1 MATRKISDL
10 TLLTTVSPSD
20 TLLLLDNSDP
30 VDTNKKTEV
39 GSIFKAVPGGTQ
51 NQPGLAFDQKT
62 ATGLYST
69 TQGELG
75 ISLGDSKLLLEKQ
88 STSLVLSARDSA
100 DSNLDLTFQA
110 LGTGLIRFNSTI
122 AINDSVFTVPNSS
135 DNSKIIKFSATQLP
149 TGTTRTFVFP
159 DAGIDIDTV
168 VTTTSTQTL
177 ANKTLTA
184 PIFTG
189 ALQGVGLTLSGDL
202 QVDGNST
209 VGSESADTLTVAATS
224 TFNANI
230 TANNPVTINAAT
242 TTTADVTLNQTSG
255 TGSYRKLK
263 FFDTS
268 QDTNA
273 GRSVADLSVTTDSAA
288 RFLDLTYYDQDTD
301 YTSTNYSYGI
311 RAASIGY
318 TLPQVTVN
326 ISNGAVAS
334 FTITNAGA
342 NITAAMTATI
352 SGDGSDALVTPV
364 VVNGALESI
373 TIDAG
378 GQDYTSATITFVTTG
393 GALQYRT
400 YNYATATEDK
410 KEIIHTGNLNLISA
424 IGSVSNLVTT
434 GSVNFDDG
442 TFILD
447 NTNDR
452 IGIDRTPT
460 AYKLEV
466 GGDIYF
472 TGGLLIG
479 GDSSSFVVQKRLDAT
494 PLKFNKYD
502 GTNEMII
509 DAAGNVGIN
518 KSSPGKRLDVVGDS
532 NVDGDFYVTETDS
545 VNQIG
550 GALYAKRLKLT
561 DLNGAVQTITADSI
575 SATSRTKVIFH
586 AYS

>member
-1 MATRKISDL
+1 
-10 TLLTTVSPSD
+10 
-20 TLLLLDNSDP
+20 LLDNSDP
-30 VDTNKKTEV
+30 VDTNKKSEV
-39 GSIFKAVPGGTQ
+39 GSIFKAVPGGSQ

-135 DNSKIIKFSATQLP
+135 DNSKVIKFSATQLP

-159 DAGIDIDTV
+159 DAGVDIDTV
-168 VTTTSTQTL
+168 VTTSSTQTL
-177 ANKTLTA
+177 TSKTLVS
-184 PIFTG
+184 PIFSGDLTG
-189 ALQGVGLTLSGDL
+189 VNLTLSGNL

-209 VGSESADTLTVAATS
+209 IGSDNTDTLTVAAVT
-224 TFNANI
+224 TLNANL
-230 TANNPVTINAAT
+230 TANNPVTINA
-242 TTTADVTLNQTSG
+242 TTTATDDITLNQTSSTG
-255 TGSYRKLK
+255 TYKKLK

-273 GRSVADLSVTTDSAA
+273 GKLAGDLAVSTDSAS
-288 RFLDLTYYDQDTD
+288 RYLDLAYYDRDTD
-301 YTSTNYSYGI
+301 YSSTNYSYGMRI
-311 RAASIGY
+311 ASIGY
-318 TLPQVTVN
+318 TMPDVTVN
-326 ISNGAVAS
+326 IVNGAVDS
-334 FTITNAGA
+334 FTIVNPGA
-342 NITAAMTATI
+342 NITKAITATI
-352 SGDGSDALVTPV
+352 VGDGSDALVTPV
-364 VVNGALESI
+364 IVNGALASI

-378 GQDYTSATITFVTTG
+378 GQDYTAATITFVTSG
-393 GALQYRT
+393 GALQYRQ
-400 YNYATATEDK
+400 YDYATSTETK
-410 KEIIHTGNLNLISA
+410 NEIIHTGNLGLISA

-447 NTNDR
+447 DTNDR
-452 IGIDRTPT
+452 VGIDRTPT

-472 TGGLLIG
+472 TGGQLIG
-479 GDSSSFVVQKRLDAT
+479 GDSSAFVLQRRLDAT
-494 PLKFNKYD
+494 PIRFNKFD
-502 GTNEMII
+502 GTTEMMI
-509 DAAGNVGIN
+509 DSNGNVGIA
-518 KSSPGKRLDVVGDS
+518 KTPAKRLDVTGDS
-532 NVDGDFYVTETDS
+532 NVDGDFYVTETDP
-545 VNQIG
+545 VNKIG
-550 GALYAKRLKLT
+550 GAIYAKRLKLT
-561 DLNGAVQTITADSI
+561 DLNGAVQTITADTI

>member
-1 MATRKISDL
+1 VATRKISDL

-30 VDTNKKTEV
+30 VDTNKKSEV
-39 GSIFKAVPGGTQ
+39 GSIFKAVPGGSQ

-100 DSNLDLTFQA
+100 DSNLDLTLQA

-159 DAGIDIDTV
+159 DAGVDIDTI
-168 VTTTSTQTL
+168 VTTSSTQTL
-177 ANKTLTA
+177 TSKTLVS
-184 PIFTG
+184 PIFSGDLTG
-189 ALQGVGLTLSGDL
+189 VNLTLSGNL

-209 VGSESADTLTVAATS
+209 IGSDNTDTLTVAAVT
-224 TFNANI
+224 TLNANL
-230 TANNPVTINAAT
+230 TANNPVTINA
-242 TTTADVTLNQTSG
+242 TTTATDDITLNQISSTG
-255 TGSYRKLK
+255 TYKKLK

-273 GRSVADLSVTTDSAA
+273 GKLAGDLAVSTDSAS
-288 RFLDLTYYDQDTD
+288 RYLDLAYYDRDTD
-301 YTSTNYSYGI
+301 YSSTNYSYGMRI
-311 RAASIGY
+311 ASIGY
-318 TLPQVTVN
+318 TMPDVTVN
-326 ISNGAVAS
+326 IVNGAVDS
-334 FTITNAGA
+334 FTIVNPGA
-342 NITAAMTATI
+342 NITKAITATI
-352 SGDGSDALVTPV
+352 VGDGSDALVTPV
-364 VVNGALESI
+364 IVNGALASI

-378 GQDYTSATITFVTTG
+378 GQDYTAATITFVTSG
-393 GALQYRT
+393 GALQYRQ
-400 YNYATATEDK
+400 YDYATSTETK
-410 KEIIHTGNLNLISA
+410 NEIIHTGNLGLISA

-447 NTNDR
+447 DTNDR
-452 IGIDRTPT
+452 VGIDITPT

-472 TGGLLIG
+472 TGGQLIG
-479 GDSSSFVVQKRLDAT
+479 GDSSAFVLQRRLDAT
-494 PLKFNKYD
+494 PIRFNKFD
-502 GTNEMII
+502 GTTEMMI
-509 DAAGNVGIN
+509 DSNGNVGIA
-518 KSSPGKRLDVVGDS
+518 KTPAKRLDVTGDS
-532 NVDGDFYVTETDS
+532 NVDGDFYVTETDP
-545 VNQIG
+545 VNKIG
-550 GALYAKRLKLT
+550 GAIYAKRLKLT
-561 DLNGAVQTITADSI
+561 DLNGAVQTITADTI

>member
-30 VDTNKKTEV
+30 VDTNKKSEV
-39 GSIFKAVPGGTQ
+39 GSIFKAVPGGSQ

-100 DSNLDLTFQA
+100 DSNLDLTLQA

-159 DAGIDIDTV
+159 DAGVDIDTI
-168 VTTTSTQTL
+168 VTTSSTQTL
-177 ANKTLTA
+177 TSKTLVS
-184 PIFTG
+184 PIFSGDLTG
-189 ALQGVGLTLSGDL
+189 VNLTLSGDL

-209 VGSESADTLTVAATS
+209 IGSDNTDTLTVAAVT
-224 TFNANI
+224 TLNANL
-230 TANNPVTINAAT
+230 TANNPVTINA
-242 TTTADVTLNQTSG
+242 TTTATDDITLNQISSTG
-255 TGSYRKLK
+255 TYKKLK

-273 GRSVADLSVTTDSAA
+273 GKLAGDLAVSTDSAS
-288 RFLDLTYYDQDTD
+288 RYLDLAYYDRDTD
-301 YTSTNYSYGI
+301 YSSTNYSYGMRI
-311 RAASIGY
+311 ASIGY
-318 TLPQVTVN
+318 TMPSVVVN
-326 ISNGAVAS
+326 LTNGAVS
-334 FTITNAGA
+334 GFTIVNPGA
-342 NITAAMTATI
+342 NISKAMTAVIT
-352 SGDGSDALVTPV
+352 GDGSDALVTPV
-364 VVNGALESI
+364 VVNGALSSV

-378 GQDYTSATITFVTTG
+378 GQDYTTAAIEFTTSG
-393 GALQYRT
+393 GALQYRQ
-400 YNYATATEDK
+400 YDYGSSTETK
-410 KEIIHTGNLNLISA
+410 NEIIHTGNLSLISQ
-424 IGSVSNLVTT
+424 IGAVSNLVTT

-447 NTNDR
+447 DTNDR
-452 IGIDRTPT
+452 VGIDITPT

-472 TGGLLIG
+472 TGGQLIG
-479 GDSSSFVVQKRLDAT
+479 GDSSAFVLQRRLDAT
-494 PLKFNKYD
+494 PIRFNKFD
-502 GTNEMII
+502 GTTEMMI
-509 DAAGNVGIN
+509 DSNGNVGIA
-518 KSSPGKRLDVVGDS
+518 KTPAKRLDVTGDS
-532 NVDGDFYVTETDS
+532 NVDGDFYVTETDP
-545 VNQIG
+545 VNKTG
-550 GALYAKRLKLT
+550 GAIYAKRLKLT
-561 DLNGAVQTITADSI
+561 DLNGAVQTITADTI

>member
-30 VDTNKKTEV
+30 VDTNKKSEV
-39 GSIFKAVPGGTQ
+39 GSIFKAVPGGSQ

-159 DAGIDIDTV
+159 DPGVDIDTI
-168 VTTTSTQTL
+168 VTTSSVQTL
-177 ANKTLTA
+177 SSKTLVS
-184 PIFTG
+184 PVFTG
-189 ALQGVGLTLSGDL
+189 DLQGVNLTLSGNL
-202 QVDGNST
+202 QVDGNTT
-209 VGSESADTLTVAATS
+209 VGSDNNDTLTVAAVS
-224 TFNANI
+224 TFNAN
-230 TANNPVTINAAT
+230 TTLNNPVTVNAAT
-242 TTTADVTLNQTSG
+242 TTTADVQINQTSG

-263 FFDTS
+263 FYDTS
-268 QDTNA
+268 QNTNA
-273 GRSVADLSVTTDSAA
+273 GSQVGDLGVTTDSAS
-288 RFLDLTYYDQDTD
+288 RFLDLTYYDMDTD
-301 YTSTNYSYGI
+301 YSSTLSSYGMRI
-311 RAASIGY
+311 ASIAY
-318 TLPQVTVN
+318 TLPDVTVN
-326 ISNGAVAS
+326 IVNGAVDS
-334 FTITNAGA
+334 FTITSGGS
-342 NITAAMTATI
+342 NISQAMTAVIT
-352 SGDGSDALVTPV
+352 GDGSDALVTPV
-364 VVNGALESI
+364 VVNGVLTSI

-378 GQDYTSATITFVTTG
+378 GQDYTAATIQFTTTG
-393 GALQYRT
+393 GGLQYRT
-400 YNYATATEDK
+400 YNQALEQETK
-410 KEIIHTGNLNLISA
+410 NEIIHTGNLSLISS
-424 IGSVSNLVTT
+424 IGAVSNLVTT

-442 TFILD
+442 TFVLD
-447 NTNDR
+447 STNDR
-452 IGIDRTPT
+452 VGIDIVPS

-472 TGGLLIG
+472 TGSQFIG
-479 GDSSSFVVQKRLDAT
+479 GDASQFVLQRRLAAT
-494 PLKFNKYD
+494 SMKFNKHD
-502 GTNEMII
+502 GTTQMLI
-509 DAAGNVGIN
+509 DSDGNVGIN
-518 KSSPGKRLDVVGDS
+518 KSPAKRFDVTGDS

-545 VNQIG
+545 VNNVG
-550 GALYAKRLKLT
+550 GSIYAKRLKLT

>member
-311 RAASIGY
+311 RAASVGY
-318 TLPQVTVN
+318 TLPQVVVN
-326 ISNGAVAS
+326 ITNGAVAS

-434 GSVNFDDG
+434 GSVNFDNG

-452 IGIDRTPT
+452 IGISRTPT

-502 GTNEMII
+502 GSNEMII

>member
-273 GRSVADLSVTTDSAA
+273 GRAVADLAVTTDSAA

-364 VVNGALESI
+364 VVNGALQSI

-447 NTNDR
+447 NANDR
-452 IGIDRTPT
+452 IGISRTPT

-502 GTNEMII
+502 GSNEMII

>member
-177 ANKTLTA
+177 ANKTLTS

-189 ALQGVGLTLSGDL
+189 DLVGTNLTLGGNF

-209 VGSESADTLTVAATS
+209 LGSDNNDTVTVAAVS
-224 TFNANI
+224 TFNANA
-230 TANNPVTINAAT
+230 TLNNPVTINAAT

-273 GRSVADLSVTTDSAA
+273 GRAVADLSVTTDSAA

-311 RAASIGY
+311 RAASVGY
-318 TLPQVTVN
+318 TLPQVVVN

-352 SGDGSDALVTPV
+352 TGDGSDALVTPV
-364 VVNGALESI
+364 VVNGALQSI

-378 GQDYTSATITFVTTG
+378 GQDYTSATISFVTTG

-447 NTNDR
+447 NANDR
-452 IGIDRTPT
+452 IGISRTPT

-479 GDSSSFVVQKRLDAT
+479 GDSSNFVVQKRLDAT

>member
-39 GSIFKAVPGGTQ
+39 GSIFKAVPGGSQ
-51 NQPGLAFDQKT
+51 NQPGLSFDQKT

-100 DSNLDLTFQA
+100 DSNLDLTLQA

-135 DNSKIIKFSATQLP
+135 DNSKIIKFSATQIP
-149 TGTTRTFVFP
+149 TSTTRTFVFP
-159 DAGIDIDTV
+159 DAGVETDTL
-168 VTTTSTQTL
+168 VTTSSEQTL
-177 ANKTLTA
+177 TSKTLVS

-189 ALQGVGLTLSGDL
+189 DLSGVNLTLSGNL
-202 QVDGNST
+202 QVDGNT
-209 VGSESADTLTVAATS
+209 TLGSDNSDTLTVAAVS
-224 TFNANI
+224 TFNAN
-230 TANNPVTINAAT
+230 TTLNNPVTVNAAT
-242 TTTADVTLNQTSG
+242 TTTADVQINQTSG

-268 QDTNA
+268 QNTNA
-273 GRSVADLSVTTDSAA
+273 GSQVGDLGVTTDSAS
-288 RFLDLTYYDQDTD
+288 RFLDLTYHDMDTD
-301 YTSTNYSYGI
+301 YDSTLSSYGMRI
-311 RAASIGY
+311 ASIAY
-318 TLPQVTVN
+318 TLPDVTVN
-326 ISNGAVAS
+326 IVNGAVDS
-334 FTITNAGA
+334 FTIANAGA
-342 NITAAMTATI
+342 NISQGLTAVIT
-352 SGDGSDALVTPV
+352 GDGSDALVTPV
-364 VVNGALESI
+364 VVNGALASI

-378 GQDYTSATITFVTTG
+378 GQDYTAATITFTTTG
-393 GALQYRT
+393 GGLQYRT
-400 YNYATATEDK
+400 YNQALEQETK
-410 KEIIHTGNLNLISA
+410 NEIIHTGNLSLIRQ

-447 NTNDR
+447 DTNDR
-452 IGIDRTPT
+452 VGIDITPT

-472 TGGLLIG
+472 TGSQLIG
-479 GDSSSFVVQKRLDAT
+479 GDSSAFVLQRRLDAT
-494 PLKFNKYD
+494 PIKFNKFD
-502 GTNEMII
+502 GTTDMMI
-509 DAAGNVGIN
+509 DSNGRVGIS
-518 KSSPGKRLDVVGDS
+518 KTPAKIFDVSGDS

-545 VNQIG
+545 VNQVG
-550 GALYAKRLKLT
+550 GAIHAKRLKLT
-561 DLNGAVQTITADSI
+561 DINGAVQTITADSI

>member
-30 VDTNKKTEV
+30 VDTNKKSEV
-39 GSIFKAVPGGTQ
+39 GSIFKAVPGGSQ
-51 NQPGLAFDQKT
+51 NQPGLSFDQKT

-159 DAGIDIDTV
+159 DAGVDIDTI
-168 VTTTSTQTL
+168 VTTSSTQTL
-177 ANKTLTA
+177 TSKTLVS

-189 ALQGVGLTLSGDL
+189 DLTGVNLTLSGDL

-209 VGSESADTLTVAATS
+209 IGSDNNDTLTVAAVS
-224 TFNANI
+224 TFNAN
-230 TANNPVTINAAT
+230 TTLNNPVTITAAT
-242 TTTADVTLNQTSG
+242 TTTADVQINQTSA
-255 TGSYRKLK
+255 TGSYRNLK

-268 QDTNA
+268 QNTNA
-273 GRSVADLSVTTDSAA
+273 GGAVGDLGVTTDQAS
-288 RFLDLTYYDQDTD
+288 RYLDLAYYDMDTD
-301 YTSTNYSYGI
+301 YSSTMKSYGMRI
-311 RAASIGY
+311 ASVAY
-318 TLPQVTVN
+318 TLPDVVVN
-326 ISNGAVAS
+326 IVNGAVDS
-334 FTITNAGA
+334 FTITDPGA
-342 NITAAMTATI
+342 NISQAMTAVI
-352 SGDGSDALVTPV
+352 VGDGSDAIVTPV
-364 VVNGALESI
+364 VVNGALQSV
-373 TIDAG
+373 TINAG
-378 GQDYTSATITFVTTG
+378 GQDYTSATIQFTTQG
-393 GALQYRT
+393 GGLQFRQYSV
-400 YNYATATEDK
+400 ATEQETK
-410 KEIIHTGNLNLISA
+410 NEIIHTGNLSLISQ
-424 IGSVSNLVTT
+424 IGAVNNLVTT

-447 NTNDR
+447 DTNDR
-452 IGIDRTPT
+452 VGIDITPSQ
-460 AYKLEV
+460 YKLEV

-472 TGGLLIG
+472 TGSQLIG
-479 GDSSSFVVQKRLDAT
+479 GDSSAFVLQRRLDAT
-494 PLKFNKYD
+494 PIKFNKFD
-502 GTNEMII
+502 GTTDMMI
-509 DAAGNVGIN
+509 DSNGRVGIS
-518 KSSPGKRLDVVGDS
+518 KTPAKIFDVSGDS

-545 VNQIG
+545 VNQVG
-550 GALYAKRLKLT
+550 GAIHAKRLKLT
-561 DLNGAVQTITADSI
+561 DINGAVQTITADTI

>member
-30 VDTNKKTEV
+30 VDTNKKSEV
-39 GSIFKAVPGGTQ
+39 GSIFKAVPGGSQ

-159 DAGIDIDTV
+159 DPGVELDTI
-168 VTTTSTQTL
+168 VTTSSVQTL
-177 ANKTLTA
+177 SSKTLVS
-184 PIFTG
+184 PVFTG
-189 ALQGVGLTLSGDL
+189 DLQGVNLTLSGNL
-202 QVDGNST
+202 QVDGNTT
-209 VGSESADTLTVAATS
+209 VGSDNNDTLTVAAVS
-224 TFNANI
+224 TFNAN
-230 TANNPVTINAAT
+230 TTLNNPVTVNAAT
-242 TTTADVTLNQTSG
+242 TTTADVQINQTSG

-263 FFDTS
+263 FYDTS
-268 QDTNA
+268 QNTNA
-273 GRSVADLSVTTDSAA
+273 GSQVGDLGVTTDSAS
-288 RFLDLTYYDQDTD
+288 RFLDLTYYDMDTD
-301 YTSTNYSYGI
+301 YSSTLSSYGMRI
-311 RAASIGY
+311 ASIAY
-318 TLPQVTVN
+318 TLPDVTVN
-326 ISNGAVAS
+326 IVNGAVDS
-334 FTITNAGA
+334 FTITSGGS
-342 NITAAMTATI
+342 NISQAMTAVIT
-352 SGDGSDALVTPV
+352 GDGSDALVTPV
-364 VVNGALESI
+364 VVNGVLTSI

-378 GQDYTSATITFVTTG
+378 GQDYTAATIQFTTTG
-393 GALQYRT
+393 GGLQYRT
-400 YNYATATEDK
+400 YNQALEQETK
-410 KEIIHTGNLNLISA
+410 NEIIHTGNLSLISS
-424 IGSVSNLVTT
+424 IGAVSNLVTT

-442 TFILD
+442 TFVLD
-447 NTNDR
+447 STNDR
-452 IGIDRTPT
+452 VGIDIVPS

-472 TGGLLIG
+472 TGSQFIG
-479 GDSSSFVVQKRLDAT
+479 GDASQFVLQRRLAAT
-494 PLKFNKYD
+494 SMKFNKHD
-502 GTNEMII
+502 GTTQMLI
-509 DAAGNVGIN
+509 DSDGNVGIN
-518 KSSPGKRLDVVGDS
+518 KSPAKRFDVSGDS

-545 VNQIG
+545 VNNVG
-550 GALYAKRLKLT
+550 GSIYAKRLKLT

>member
-273 GRSVADLSVTTDSAA
+273 GRAVADLAVTTDSAA

-434 GSVNFDDG
+434 GSVNFDNG

-452 IGIDRTPT
+452 IGISRTPT

-502 GTNEMII
+502 GSNEMII

>member
-30 VDTNKKTEV
+30 VDTNKKSEV
-39 GSIFKAVPGGTQ
+39 GSIFKAVPGGSQ

-100 DSNLDLTFQA
+100 DSNLDLTLQA

-159 DAGIDIDTV
+159 DAGVDIDTV
-168 VTTTSTQTL
+168 VTTSSTQTL
-177 ANKTLTA
+177 TSKTLVS
-184 PIFTG
+184 PIFSGDLTG
-189 ALQGVGLTLSGDL
+189 VNLTLSGNL

-209 VGSESADTLTVAATS
+209 IGSDNTDTLTVAAVT
-224 TFNANI
+224 TLNANL
-230 TANNPVTINAAT
+230 TANNPVTINA
-242 TTTADVTLNQTSG
+242 TTTATDDITLNQTSSTG
-255 TGSYRKLK
+255 TYKKLK

-273 GRSVADLSVTTDSAA
+273 GKLAGDLAVSTDSAS
-288 RFLDLTYYDQDTD
+288 RYLDLAYYDRDTD
-301 YTSTNYSYGI
+301 YSSTNYSYGMRI
-311 RAASIGY
+311 ASIGY
-318 TLPQVTVN
+318 TMPDVTVN
-326 ISNGAVAS
+326 IVNGAVDS
-334 FTITNAGA
+334 FTIVNPGA
-342 NITAAMTATI
+342 NITKAITATI
-352 SGDGSDALVTPV
+352 VGDGSDALVTPV
-364 VVNGALESI
+364 IVNGALASI

-378 GQDYTSATITFVTTG
+378 GQDYTAATITFVTSG
-393 GALQYRT
+393 GALQYRQ
-400 YNYATATEDK
+400 YDYATSTETK
-410 KEIIHTGNLNLISA
+410 NEIIHTGNLALISQ
-424 IGSVSNLVTT
+424 IGAVSNLVTT

-447 NTNDR
+447 DTNDR
-452 IGIDRTPT
+452 VGIDMTPT

-472 TGGLLIG
+472 TGGQLIG
-479 GDSSSFVVQKRLDAT
+479 GDSSAFVLQRRLDAT
-494 PLKFNKYD
+494 PIRFNKFD
-502 GTNEMII
+502 GTTEMMI
-509 DAAGNVGIN
+509 DSNGNVGIA
-518 KSSPGKRLDVVGDS
+518 KTPAKRLDVTGDS
-532 NVDGDFYVTETDS
+532 NVDGDFYVTETDP
-545 VNQIG
+545 VNKIG
-550 GALYAKRLKLT
+550 GAIYAKRLKLT
-561 DLNGAVQTITADSI
+561 DLNGAVQTITADTI

>member
-30 VDTNKKTEV
+30 VDTNKKSEV
-39 GSIFKAVPGGTQ
+39 GSIFKAVPGGSQ

-88 STSLVLSARDSA
+88 STSLVLSCRDSA
-100 DSNLDLTFQA
+100 DSNLDLTLQA

-159 DAGIDIDTV
+159 DPGVEIDTI
-168 VTTTSTQTL
+168 VTTSSVQTL
-177 ANKTLTA
+177 TSKTLVS
-184 PIFTG
+184 PVFTG
-189 ALQGVGLTLSGDL
+189 DLQGVNLTLSGNL
-202 QVDGNST
+202 QVDGNT
-209 VGSESADTLTVAATS
+209 TLGSDNSDTLTVAAVS
-224 TFNANI
+224 TFNAD
-230 TANNPVTINAAT
+230 TTLNNPVTVNAAT
-242 TTTADVTLNQTSG
+242 TTTADVQINQTSG

-268 QDTNA
+268 QNTNA
-273 GRSVADLSVTTDSAA
+273 GSQVGDLGVTTDSAS
-288 RFLDLTYYDQDTD
+288 RFLDLTYHDMDTD
-301 YTSTNYSYGI
+301 YSSTLSSYGMRI
-311 RAASIGY
+311 ASIAY
-318 TLPQVTVN
+318 TLPDVTVN
-326 ISNGAVAS
+326 IVNGAVDS
-334 FTITNAGA
+334 FTIANAGA
-342 NITAAMTATI
+342 NISQGLTAVIT
-352 SGDGSDALVTPV
+352 GDGSDALVTPV
-364 VVNGALESI
+364 VVNGALASI

-378 GQDYTSATITFVTTG
+378 GQDYTAATITFTTTG
-393 GALQYRT
+393 GGLQYRT
-400 YNYATATEDK
+400 YNQALEQETK
-410 KEIIHTGNLNLISA
+410 NEIIHTGNLNLISE
-424 IGSVSNLVTT
+424 IGAVNNLVTT

-442 TFILD
+442 TFVLD

-452 IGIDRTPT
+452 VGIDIVPS

-472 TGGLLIG
+472 TGSQLIG
-479 GDSSSFVVQKRLDAT
+479 GDSSQFVLQRRLAAT
-494 PLKFNKYD
+494 TMKFNKHD
-502 GTNEMII
+502 GTTQMLI
-509 DAAGNVGIN
+509 DSDGNVGIN
-518 KSSPGKRLDVVGDS
+518 KSPTKRFDVDGDS

-545 VNQIG
+545 VNQVG
-550 GALYAKRLKLT
+550 GAIHAKRLKLT
-561 DLNGAVQTITADSI
+561 DINGAVQTITADSI

>member
-1 MATRKISDL
+1 VATRKISDL

-30 VDTNKKTEV
+30 VDTNKKSEV
-39 GSIFKAVPGGTQ
+39 GSIFKAVPGGSQ

-88 STSLVLSARDSA
+88 STSLVLSCRDSA
-100 DSNLDLTFQA
+100 DSNLDLTLQA

-159 DAGIDIDTV
+159 DPGVEIDTI
-168 VTTTSTQTL
+168 VTTSSVQTL
-177 ANKTLTA
+177 TSKTLVS

-189 ALQGVGLTLSGDL
+189 DLSGVNLTLSGNL
-202 QVDGNST
+202 QVDGNT
-209 VGSESADTLTVAATS
+209 TLGSDNSDTLTVAAVS
-224 TFNANI
+224 TFNAN
-230 TANNPVTINAAT
+230 TTLNNPVTVNAAT
-242 TTTADVTLNQTSG
+242 TTTADVQINQTSG

-268 QDTNA
+268 QNTNA
-273 GRSVADLSVTTDSAA
+273 GSQVGDLGVTTDSAS
-288 RFLDLTYYDQDTD
+288 RFLDLTYYDMDTD
-301 YTSTNYSYGI
+301 YSSTNSTYGM
-311 RAASIGY
+311 RVASIAY
-318 TLPQVTVN
+318 TLPDVTVN
-326 ISNGAVAS
+326 IVNGAVDS
-334 FTITNAGA
+334 FTIANAGA
-342 NITAAMTATI
+342 NISQGLTAVIT
-352 SGDGSDALVTPV
+352 GDGSDALVTPV
-364 VVNGALESI
+364 VVNGALASI

-378 GQDYTSATITFVTTG
+378 GQDYTAATITFTTTG
-393 GALQYRT
+393 GGLQYRT
-400 YNYATATEDK
+400 YDQALEQETKN
-410 KEIIHTGNLNLISA
+410 EIIHTGNLNLISQ
-424 IGSVSNLVTT
+424 IGAVNNLVTT

-442 TFILD
+442 TFVLD

-452 IGIDRTPT
+452 VGIDIVPS

-472 TGGLLIG
+472 TGSQLIG
-479 GDSSSFVVQKRLDAT
+479 GDSSQFVLQRRLAAT
-494 PLKFNKYD
+494 TMKFNKHD
-502 GTNEMII
+502 GTTQMLI
-509 DAAGNVGIN
+509 DSDGNVGIN
-518 KSSPGKRLDVVGDS
+518 KSPTKRFDVDGDS

-545 VNQIG
+545 VNAVG
-550 GALYAKRLKLT
+550 GAIYAKRLKLT
-561 DLNGAVQTITADSI
+561 DINGAVQTITADTI

>member
-30 VDTNKKTEV
+30 VDTNKKSEV
-39 GSIFKAVPGGTQ
+39 GSIFKAVPGGSQ

-135 DNSKIIKFSATQLP
+135 DNSKVIKFSATQLP

-159 DAGIDIDTV
+159 DAGVDIDTI
-168 VTTTSTQTL
+168 VTTSSTQTL
-177 ANKTLTA
+177 TSKTLVS

-189 ALQGVGLTLSGDL
+189 DLTGVNLTLSGNL

-209 VGSESADTLTVAATS
+209 LGSDNNDTLTVAAVS
-224 TFNANI
+224 TFNANL

-242 TTTADVTLNQTSG
+242 TTTDDVTINQTSG
-255 TGSYRKLK
+255 TGTYKKLK

-273 GRSVADLSVTTDSAA
+273 GREVADLAVTTDSAA
-288 RFLDLTYYDQDTD
+288 RFLDLSYYDRDTD
-301 YTSTNYSYGI
+301 YSSTNYTYGMRI
-311 RAASIGY
+311 ASIGY
-318 TLPQVTVN
+318 TLPEVVVT
-326 ISNGAVAS
+326 ITNGAVAG
-334 FTITNAGA
+334 FTITNPGA
-342 NITAAMTATI
+342 NISNTMTATI
-352 SGDGSDALVTPV
+352 VGDGSDAIITPV
-364 VVNGALESI
+364 VVNGALDSI
-373 TIDAG
+373 TINAG
-378 GQDYTSATITFVTTG
+378 GQDYTSATVTFVTSG

-400 YNYATATEDK
+400 YDHTGSSEAKN
-410 KEIIHTGNLNLISA
+410 EIIHTGNLNLISA

-442 TFILD
+442 TFVLD
-447 NTNDR
+447 DTNNR
-452 IGIDRTPT
+452 IGIGLTPS

-472 TGGLLIG
+472 TGSQFIG
-479 GDSSSFVVQKRLDAT
+479 GDSSSFVLQRRLDAT
-494 PLKFNKYD
+494 PIKFNKYD
-502 GTNEMII
+502 GTTEMII
-509 DAAGNVGIN
+509 DSAGNVGIN
-518 KSSPGKRLDVVGDS
+518 KTTPSKRLDVSGDS
-532 NVDGDFYVTETDS
+532 NVDGDFYVTETDP
-545 VNQIG
+545 VNKVG
-550 GALYAKRLKLT
+550 GAIVAKRLKLT

>member
-39 GSIFKAVPGGTQ
+39 GSIFKAVPGGTL
-51 NQPGLAFDQKT
+51 NQPGLAFEQKT

-273 GRSVADLSVTTDSAA
+273 GRAVADLAVTTDSAA

-378 GQDYTSATITFVTTG
+378 GQAYTSATITFVTTG

-434 GSVNFDDG
+434 GSVNFDNG

-447 NTNDR
+447 NANDR
-452 IGIDRTPT
+452 IGISRTPT

-502 GTNEMII
+502 GSNEMII

-518 KSSPGKRLDVVGDS
+518 KSSPSKRLDVVGDS
-532 NVDGDFYVTETDS
+532 NIDGDFYVTETDS
-545 VNQIG
+545 VNKIG

>member
-30 VDTNKKTEV
+30 VDTNKKSEV
-39 GSIFKAVPGGTQ
+39 GSIFKAVPGGSQ

-88 STSLVLSARDSA
+88 STSLVLSCRDSA
-100 DSNLDLTFQA
+100 DSNLDLTLQA

-159 DAGIDIDTV
+159 DAGVDIDTI
-168 VTTTSTQTL
+168 VTTSSTQTL
-177 ANKTLTA
+177 TSKTLVS

-189 ALQGVGLTLSGDL
+189 DLTGVNLTLSGNL

-209 VGSESADTLTVAATS
+209 LGSDNNDTLTVAAVS
-224 TFNANI
+224 TFNANL

-242 TTTADVTLNQTSG
+242 TTTDDVTINQTSG
-255 TGSYRKLK
+255 TGTYKKLK

-273 GRSVADLSVTTDSAA
+273 GRDVADLAVTTDSAA
-288 RFLDLTYYDQDTD
+288 RFLDLSYYDRDTD
-301 YTSTNYSYGI
+301 YSSTNYTYGVRI
-311 RAASIGY
+311 ASIGY
-318 TLPQVTVN
+318 TLPEVVVT
-326 ISNGAVAS
+326 ITNGAVAG
-334 FTITNAGA
+334 FTITNPGA
-342 NITAAMTATI
+342 NISNTMTATI
-352 SGDGSDALVTPV
+352 VGDGSDAIITPV
-364 VVNGALESI
+364 VINGALDSI
-373 TIDAG
+373 TINAG
-378 GQDYTSATITFVTTG
+378 GQDYTSATVTFVTTG

-400 YNYATATEDK
+400 YDHTGASEAKN
-410 KEIIHTGNLNLISA
+410 EIIHTGNLNLISA

-442 TFILD
+442 TFVLD
-447 NTNDR
+447 DTNNR
-452 IGIDRTPT
+452 IGIGLTPS

-472 TGGLLIG
+472 TGSQFIG
-479 GDSSSFVVQKRLDAT
+479 GDSSSFVLQRRLDAT
-494 PLKFNKYD
+494 PIKFNKYD
-502 GTNEMII
+502 GTTEMII
-509 DAAGNVGIN
+509 DSAGNVGIN
-518 KSSPGKRLDVVGDS
+518 KTTPSKRLDVSGDS
-532 NVDGDFYVTETDS
+532 NVDGFLCY
-545 VNQIG
+545 
-550 GALYAKRLKLT
+550 
-561 DLNGAVQTITADSI
+561 
-575 SATSRTKVIFH
+575 
-586 AYS
+586 

>member
-30 VDTNKKTEV
+30 VDTNKKSEV
-39 GSIFKAVPGGTQ
+39 GSIFKAVPGGSQ
-51 NQPGLAFDQKT
+51 NQPGLSFDQKT

-159 DAGIDIDTV
+159 DAGVDIDTI
-168 VTTTSTQTL
+168 VTTSSTQTL
-177 ANKTLTA
+177 TSKTLVS

-189 ALQGVGLTLSGDL
+189 DLTAVNLTLSGNI
-202 QVDGNST
+202 QVDGNT
-209 VGSESADTLTVAATS
+209 TLGSDNNDTLTVAAVS
-224 TFNANI
+224 TFNAN
-230 TANNPVTINAAT
+230 TTLNNPVTITAAT
-242 TTTADVTLNQTSG
+242 TTTADVQINQTSA
-255 TGSYRKLK
+255 TGSYRNLK

-268 QDTNA
+268 QNTNA
-273 GRSVADLSVTTDSAA
+273 GGSVGDLGVTTDQAS
-288 RFLDLTYYDQDTD
+288 RYLDLAYYDMDTD
-301 YTSTNYSYGI
+301 YSSTMKSYGMRI
-311 RAASIGY
+311 ASVAY
-318 TLPQVTVN
+318 TLPDVVVN
-326 ISNGAVAS
+326 IVNGAVDS
-334 FTITNAGA
+334 FTITDPGA
-342 NITAAMTATI
+342 NISQAMTAVI
-352 SGDGSDALVTPV
+352 VGDGSDAIVTPV
-364 VVNGALESI
+364 VVNGALQSV
-373 TIDAG
+373 TINAG
-378 GQDYTSATITFVTTG
+378 GQDYTSATIQFTTQG
-393 GALQYRT
+393 GGLQFRQYSL
-400 YNYATATEDK
+400 ATEQETK
-410 KEIIHTGNLNLISA
+410 NEIIHTGNLSLISQ
-424 IGSVSNLVTT
+424 IGAVNNLVTT

-447 NTNDR
+447 NVNDR
-452 IGIDRTPT
+452 VGIDITPSQ
-460 AYKLEV
+460 YKLEV

-472 TGGLLIG
+472 TGSQLIG
-479 GDSSSFVVQKRLDAT
+479 GDSSAFVLQRRLDAT
-494 PLKFNKYD
+494 PIKFNKFD
-502 GTNEMII
+502 GTTDMMI
-509 DAAGNVGIN
+509 DSNGRVGIS
-518 KSSPGKRLDVVGDS
+518 KTPAKIFDVSGDS

-545 VNQIG
+545 INQVG
-550 GALYAKRLKLT
+550 GAIHAKRLKLT
-561 DLNGAVQTITADSI
+561 DINGAVQTITADTI

>member
-30 VDTNKKTEV
+30 VDTNKKSEV
-39 GSIFKAVPGGTQ
+39 GSIFKAVPGGSQ

-88 STSLVLSARDSA
+88 STSLVLSCRDSA
-100 DSNLDLTFQA
+100 DSNLDLTLQA

-159 DAGIDIDTV
+159 DPGVDIDTI
-168 VTTTSTQTL
+168 VTTSSVQTL
-177 ANKTLTA
+177 SSKTLVS
-184 PIFTG
+184 PVFTG
-189 ALQGVGLTLSGDL
+189 DLQGVNLTLSGNL
-202 QVDGNST
+202 QVDGNT
-209 VGSESADTLTVAATS
+209 TLGSDNNDTLTVAAVS
-224 TFNANI
+224 TFNAN
-230 TANNPVTINAAT
+230 TTLNNPVTVNAAT
-242 TTTADVTLNQTSG
+242 TTTADVQINQTSG

-268 QDTNA
+268 QNTNA
-273 GRSVADLSVTTDSAA
+273 GSQVGDLGVTTDSAS
-288 RFLDLTYYDQDTD
+288 RFLDLTYHDMDTD
-301 YTSTNYSYGI
+301 YSSTLSSYGMRI
-311 RAASIGY
+311 ASIAY
-318 TLPQVTVN
+318 TLPDVTVN
-326 ISNGAVAS
+326 IVNGAVDS
-334 FTITNAGA
+334 FTIANAGA
-342 NITAAMTATI
+342 NISQGLTAVIT
-352 SGDGSDALVTPV
+352 GDGSDALVTPV
-364 VVNGALESI
+364 VVNGALASI

-378 GQDYTSATITFVTTG
+378 GQDYTAATITFTTTG
-393 GALQYRT
+393 GGLQYRT
-400 YNYATATEDK
+400 YNQALEQETK
-410 KEIIHTGNLNLISA
+410 NEIIHTGNLNLISQ
-424 IGSVSNLVTT
+424 IGAVSNLVTT

-442 TFILD
+442 TFVLD

-452 IGIDRTPT
+452 VGIDIVPS

-472 TGGLLIG
+472 TGSQLIG
-479 GDSSSFVVQKRLDAT
+479 GDSSQFVLQRRLAAT
-494 PLKFNKYD
+494 TMKFNKHD
-502 GTNEMII
+502 GTTQMLI
-509 DAAGNVGIN
+509 DSDGNVGIN
-518 KSSPGKRLDVVGDS
+518 KSPAKRFDVDGDS

-545 VNQIG
+545 VNDVG
-550 GALYAKRLKLT
+550 GSIYAKRLKLT

>member
-30 VDTNKKTEV
+30 VDTNKKSEV
-39 GSIFKAVPGGTQ
+39 GSIFKAVPGGSQ

-159 DAGIDIDTV
+159 DAGVDIDTI
-168 VTTTSTQTL
+168 VTTSSTQTL
-177 ANKTLTA
+177 TSKTLVS

-189 ALQGVGLTLSGDL
+189 DLQGANLTLSGDL
-202 QVDGNST
+202 QVDGNTT
-209 VGSESADTLTVAATS
+209 VGSDNNDTLTVAAVS
-224 TFNANI
+224 TFNANA
-230 TANNPVTINAAT
+230 TLNNPVTINAAT
-242 TTTADVTLNQTSG
+242 TSTDDITINQTSG
-255 TGSYRKLK
+255 TGTYKKLK

-273 GRSVADLSVTTDSAA
+273 GRNVADLAVSTDQAS
-288 RFLDLTYYDQDTD
+288 RYLDLKYYDQDTD
-301 YTSTNYSYGI
+301 YSSTNYTYGMRI
-311 RAASIGY
+311 ASIAY
-318 TLPQVTVN
+318 TMPDVTVN
-326 ISNGAVAS
+326 ITNGAVAG
-334 FTITNAGA
+334 FTITDPGA
-342 NITAAMTATI
+342 NISGSLTAVI
-352 SGDGSDALVTPV
+352 VGDGSDAIVTPV
-364 VVNGALESI
+364 VINGELSSI

-378 GQDYTSATITFVTTG
+378 GQDYTSATINFTTFG
-393 GALQYRT
+393 GGIQYRQ
-400 YNYATATEDK
+400 YNHATATETK
-410 KEIIHTGNLNLISA
+410 NEIIHTGNLSLISQ
-424 IGSVSNLVTT
+424 IGSVSNLITT

-447 NTNDR
+447 DTNDR
-452 IGIDRTPT
+452 VGIDITPT

-472 TGGLLIG
+472 TGSQLIG
-479 GDSSSFVVQKRLDAT
+479 GDTSAFVFQRRLDAT
-494 PLKFNKYD
+494 PMKFNKYD
-502 GTNEMII
+502 GTTEMMI
-509 DAAGNVGIN
+509 DSNGQVGIN
-518 KSSPGKRLDVVGDS
+518 KSPTKRFDVDGDS

-545 VNQIG
+545 VNQVG
-550 GALYAKRLKLT
+550 GAVHAKRLKLT
-561 DLNGAVQTITADSI
+561 DINGAVQTITADTI

>member
-30 VDTNKKTEV
+30 VDTNKKSEV
-39 GSIFKAVPGGTQ
+39 GSIFKAVPGGSQ

-62 ATGLYST
+62 ATGFYST

-100 DSNLDLTFQA
+100 DSNLDLTLQA

-149 TGTTRTFVFP
+149 TATTRTFVFP
-159 DAGIDIDTV
+159 DAGVDVDTL
-168 VTTTSTQTL
+168 VTTSSTQTL
-177 ANKTLTA
+177 TSKTLVS
-184 PIFTG
+184 PIFSGDLTG
-189 ALQGVGLTLSGDL
+189 ANLTLSGNI

-209 VGSESADTLTVAATS
+209 IGSDNNDTLTVAAVT
-224 TFNANI
+224 TLNANV
-230 TANNPVTINAAT
+230 TANNPVTINA
-242 TTTADVTLNQTSG
+242 TTTATDDITLNQVSSTG
-255 TGSYRKLK
+255 TYKKLK

-273 GRSVADLSVTTDSAA
+273 GRDVGDLSVSTDQAS
-288 RFLDLTYYDQDTD
+288 RYLDLQYYDRDTD
-301 YTSTNYSYGI
+301 YSSTNHTYGM
-311 RAASIGY
+311 RVASIGY
-318 TLPQVTVN
+318 TMPDVLVQIT
-326 ISNGAVAS
+326 NGAISGFV
-334 FTITNAGA
+334 ITDPGA
-342 NITAAMTATI
+342 NITQSLTAVIT
-352 SGDGSDALVTPV
+352 GDGSDALVTPV
-364 VVNGALESI
+364 VINGALSSI

-378 GQDYTSATITFVTTG
+378 GQDYTSATIEFTTTG

-400 YNYATATEDK
+400 YNHDSNTETRN
-410 KEIIHTGNLNLISA
+410 EIIHTGNLSLISA
-424 IGSVSNLVTT
+424 IGSVNNLVTT

-447 NTNDR
+447 EVNDR
-452 IGIDRTPT
+452 VGIDITPS

-472 TGGLLIG
+472 TGGQLIG
-479 GDSSSFVVQKRLDAT
+479 GDSSAFVLQRRLDAT
-494 PLKFNKYD
+494 PIKFNKFD
-502 GTNEMII
+502 GTTEMMI
-509 DAAGNVGIN
+509 DSNGRVGIN
-518 KSSPGKRLDVVGDS
+518 KIPTKQLDITGDS

-550 GALYAKRLKLT
+550 GAIHAKRLKLE
-561 DLNGAVQTITADSI
+561 DLSGAVQTITADTI

>member
-177 ANKTLTA
+177 TSKTLVS
-184 PIFTG
+184 PIFSGDLTG
-189 ALQGVGLTLSGDL
+189 VNLTLSGDF

-209 VGSESADTLTVAATS
+209 VGSDNNDTLTVAAVS
-224 TFNANI
+224 TFNANL

-242 TTTADVTLNQTSG
+242 TTTADVQLNQTSG
-255 TGSYRKLK
+255 TGTYRKLK

-273 GRSVADLSVTTDSAA
+273 GRSVADLGVTTDSAA
-288 RFLDLTYYDQDTD
+288 RYLDLKYYDQDTD
-301 YTSTNYSYGI
+301 YSSSNYTYGVRI
-311 RAASIGY
+311 ASVGY
-318 TLPQVTVN
+318 TLPEVTVT
-326 ISNGAVAS
+326 ITNGAVAG
-334 FTITNAGA
+334 FTITNPGA
-342 NITAAMTATI
+342 NISQAMTATI
-352 SGDGSDALVTPV
+352 TGDGSDALITPV
-364 VVNGALESI
+364 VVNGALSSI

-378 GQDYTSATITFVTTG
+378 GQDYTTATVAFVTSG

-400 YNYATATEDK
+400 YNHTTTTEAK
-410 KEIIHTGNLNLISA
+410 NEIIHTGNLGLISA
-424 IGSVSNLVTT
+424 IGSVNNLVTT

-447 NTNDR
+447 DTNDR
-452 IGIDRTPT
+452 VGIDRTPT

-479 GDSSSFVVQKRLDAT
+479 GDSSNLSIQKRLAAT

-509 DAAGNVGIN
+509 DSNGNVGIN
-518 KSSPGKRLDVVGDS
+518 RSSPSKRLDVVGDS

-550 GALYAKRLKLT
+550 GAIYAKRLKLE

>member
-30 VDTNKKTEV
+30 VDTNKKSEV
-39 GSIFKAVPGGTQ
+39 GSIFKAVPGGSQ

-88 STSLVLSARDSA
+88 STSLVLSCRDSA
-100 DSNLDLTFQA
+100 DSNLDLTLQA

-159 DAGIDIDTV
+159 DPGVEIDTI
-168 VTTTSTQTL
+168 VTTSSVQTL
-177 ANKTLTA
+177 TSKTLVS
-184 PIFTG
+184 PVFTG
-189 ALQGVGLTLSGDL
+189 DLQGVNLTLSGNL
-202 QVDGNST
+202 QVDGNT
-209 VGSESADTLTVAATS
+209 TLGSDNSDTLTVAAVS
-224 TFNANI
+224 TFNAN
-230 TANNPVTINAAT
+230 TTLNNPVTVNAAT
-242 TTTADVTLNQTSG
+242 TTTADVQINQTSG

-268 QDTNA
+268 QNTNA
-273 GRSVADLSVTTDSAA
+273 GSQVGDLGVTTDSAS
-288 RFLDLTYYDQDTD
+288 RFLDLTYHDMDTD
-301 YTSTNYSYGI
+301 YDSTLSSYGMRI
-311 RAASIGY
+311 ASIAY
-318 TLPQVTVN
+318 TLPDVTVN
-326 ISNGAVAS
+326 IVNGAVDS
-334 FTITNAGA
+334 FTIANAGA
-342 NITAAMTATI
+342 NISQGMTAVIT
-352 SGDGSDALVTPV
+352 GDGSDALVTPV
-364 VVNGALESI
+364 VVNGALASI

-378 GQDYTSATITFVTTG
+378 GQDYTAATITFTTTG
-393 GALQYRT
+393 GGLQYRT
-400 YNYATATEDK
+400 YNQALEQETK
-410 KEIIHTGNLNLISA
+410 NEIIHTGNLNLISQ

-442 TFILD
+442 TFVLD

-452 IGIDRTPT
+452 VGIDIVPS

-472 TGGLLIG
+472 TGSQLIG
-479 GDSSSFVVQKRLDAT
+479 GDSSQFVLQRRLAAT
-494 PLKFNKYD
+494 TMKFNKHD
-502 GTNEMII
+502 GTTQMLI
-509 DAAGNVGIN
+509 DSDGNVGIN
-518 KSSPGKRLDVVGDS
+518 KSPTKRFDVDGDS

-545 VNQIG
+545 VNAVG
-550 GALYAKRLKLT
+550 GAIHAKRLKLT
-561 DLNGAVQTITADSI
+561 DINGAVQTITADSI

>member
-177 ANKTLTA
+177 ANKTLTS

-189 ALQGVGLTLSGDL
+189 DLVGTNLTLGGNF

-209 VGSESADTLTVAATS
+209 LGSDNNDTVTVAAVS
-224 TFNANI
+224 TFNANA
-230 TANNPVTINAAT
+230 TLNNPVTINAAT

-273 GRSVADLSVTTDSAA
+273 GRAVADLAVTTDSAA

-364 VVNGALESI
+364 VVNGALQSI

-447 NTNDR
+447 NANDR
-452 IGIDRTPT
+452 IGISRTPT

-502 GTNEMII
+502 GSNEMII

>member
-30 VDTNKKTEV
+30 VDTNKKSEV
-39 GSIFKAVPGGTQ
+39 GSIFKAVPGGSQ

-100 DSNLDLTFQA
+100 DSNLDLTLQA

-159 DAGIDIDTV
+159 DAGVDIDTI
-168 VTTTSTQTL
+168 VTTSSTQTL
-177 ANKTLTA
+177 TSKTLVS
-184 PIFTG
+184 PIFSGDLTG
-189 ALQGVGLTLSGDL
+189 VNLTLSGNL

-209 VGSESADTLTVAATS
+209 IGSDNTDTLTVAAVT
-224 TFNANI
+224 TLNANL
-230 TANNPVTINAAT
+230 TANNPVTINA
-242 TTTADVTLNQTSG
+242 TTTATDDITLNQISSTG
-255 TGSYRKLK
+255 TYKKLK

-273 GRSVADLSVTTDSAA
+273 GKLAGDLAVSTDSAS
-288 RFLDLTYYDQDTD
+288 RYLDLAYYDRDTD
-301 YTSTNYSYGI
+301 YSSTNYSYGMRI
-311 RAASIGY
+311 ASIGY
-318 TLPQVTVN
+318 TMPSVVVN
-326 ISNGAVAS
+326 LTNGAVS
-334 FTITNAGA
+334 GFTIVNPGA
-342 NITAAMTATI
+342 NISKAMTAVIT
-352 SGDGSDALVTPV
+352 GDGSDALVTPV
-364 VVNGALESI
+364 VVNGALSSV

-378 GQDYTSATITFVTTG
+378 GQDYTTAAIEFTTSG
-393 GALQYRT
+393 GALQYRQ
-400 YNYATATEDK
+400 YDYGSSTETK
-410 KEIIHTGNLNLISA
+410 NEIIHTGNLSLISQ
-424 IGSVSNLVTT
+424 IGAVSNLVTT

-447 NTNDR
+447 DTNDR
-452 IGIDRTPT
+452 VGIDITPT

-472 TGGLLIG
+472 TGGQLIG
-479 GDSSSFVVQKRLDAT
+479 GDSSAFVLQRRLDAT
-494 PLKFNKYD
+494 PIRFNKFD
-502 GTNEMII
+502 GTTEMMI
-509 DAAGNVGIN
+509 DSNGNVGIA
-518 KSSPGKRLDVVGDS
+518 KTPAKRLDVTGDS
-532 NVDGDFYVTETDS
+532 NVDGDFYVTETDP
-545 VNQIG
+545 VNKTG
-550 GALYAKRLKLT
+550 GAIYAKRLKLT
-561 DLNGAVQTITADSI
+561 DLNGAVQTITADTI

>member
-30 VDTNKKTEV
+30 VDTNKKSEV
-39 GSIFKAVPGGTQ
+39 GSIFKAVPGGSQ
-51 NQPGLAFDQKT
+51 NQPGLSFDQKT

-88 STSLVLSARDSA
+88 STSLVLSCRDSA
-100 DSNLDLTFQA
+100 DSNLDLTLQA

-159 DAGIDIDTV
+159 DPGVDIDTI
-168 VTTTSTQTL
+168 VTTSSVQTL
-177 ANKTLTA
+177 SSKTLVS
-184 PIFTG
+184 PVFTG
-189 ALQGVGLTLSGDL
+189 DLQGVNLTLSGNL
-202 QVDGNST
+202 QVDGNTT
-209 VGSESADTLTVAATS
+209 VGSDNNDTLTVAAVS
-224 TFNANI
+224 TFNAN
-230 TANNPVTINAAT
+230 TTLNNPVTVNAAT
-242 TTTADVTLNQTSG
+242 TTTADVQINQTSG

-263 FFDTS
+263 FYDTS
-268 QDTNA
+268 QNTNA
-273 GRSVADLSVTTDSAA
+273 GSQVGDLGVTTDSAS
-288 RFLDLTYYDQDTD
+288 RFLDLTYYDMDTD
-301 YTSTNYSYGI
+301 YSSTLSSYGMRI
-311 RAASIGY
+311 ASIAY
-318 TLPQVTVN
+318 TLPDVTVN
-326 ISNGAVAS
+326 IVNGAVDS
-334 FTITNAGA
+334 FTITSGGS
-342 NITAAMTATI
+342 NISQAMTAVIT
-352 SGDGSDALVTPV
+352 GDGSDALVTPV
-364 VVNGALESI
+364 VVNGVLTSI

-378 GQDYTSATITFVTTG
+378 GQDYTAATIQFTTTG
-393 GALQYRT
+393 GGLQYRT
-400 YNYATATEDK
+400 YNQALEQETK
-410 KEIIHTGNLNLISA
+410 NEIIHTGNLSLISS
-424 IGSVSNLVTT
+424 IGAVSNLVTT

-442 TFILD
+442 TFVLD
-447 NTNDR
+447 STNDR
-452 IGIDRTPT
+452 VGIDIVPS

-472 TGGLLIG
+472 TGSQFIG
-479 GDSSSFVVQKRLDAT
+479 GDASQFVLQRRLAAT
-494 PLKFNKYD
+494 SMKFNKHD
-502 GTNEMII
+502 GTTQMLI
-509 DAAGNVGIN
+509 DSDGNVGIN
-518 KSSPGKRLDVVGDS
+518 KSPAKRFDVTGDS

-545 VNQIG
+545 VNNVG
-550 GALYAKRLKLT
+550 GSIYAKRLKLT

>member
-30 VDTNKKTEV
+30 VDTNKKSEV
-39 GSIFKAVPGGTQ
+39 GSIFKAVPGGSQ

-100 DSNLDLTFQA
+100 DSNLDLTLQA

-159 DAGIDIDTV
+159 DAGVDIDTI
-168 VTTTSTQTL
+168 VTTSSTQTL
-177 ANKTLTA
+177 TSKTLVS
-184 PIFTG
+184 PIFSGDLTG
-189 ALQGVGLTLSGDL
+189 VNLTLSGNL

-209 VGSESADTLTVAATS
+209 IGSDNTDTLTVAAVT
-224 TFNANI
+224 TLNANL
-230 TANNPVTINAAT
+230 TANNPVTINA
-242 TTTADVTLNQTSG
+242 TTTATDDITLNQTSSTG
-255 TGSYRKLK
+255 TYKKLK

-273 GRSVADLSVTTDSAA
+273 GKLAGDLAVSTDSAS
-288 RFLDLTYYDQDTD
+288 RYLDLAYYDRDTD
-301 YTSTNYSYGI
+301 YSSTNYSYGMRI
-311 RAASIGY
+311 ASIGY
-318 TLPQVTVN
+318 TMPSVVVN
-326 ISNGAVAS
+326 ITNGAVS
-334 FTITNAGA
+334 GFTIVNPGA
-342 NITAAMTATI
+342 NISKAMTAVIT
-352 SGDGSDALVTPV
+352 GDGSDALVTPV
-364 VVNGALESI
+364 VVNGALSSI

-378 GQDYTSATITFVTTG
+378 GQDYTTAAIEFTTSG
-393 GALQYRT
+393 GALQYRQ
-400 YNYATATEDK
+400 YDYGSSTETK
-410 KEIIHTGNLNLISA
+410 NEIIHTGNLSLISQ
-424 IGSVSNLVTT
+424 IGAVSNLVTT

-447 NTNDR
+447 DTNDR
-452 IGIDRTPT
+452 VGIDITPT

-472 TGGLLIG
+472 TGGQLIG
-479 GDSSSFVVQKRLDAT
+479 GDSSAFVLQRRLDAT
-494 PLKFNKYD
+494 PIRFNKFD
-502 GTNEMII
+502 GTTEMMI
-509 DAAGNVGIN
+509 DSNGNVGIA
-518 KSSPGKRLDVVGDS
+518 KTPAKRLDVTGDS
-532 NVDGDFYVTETDS
+532 NVDGDFYVTETDP
-545 VNQIG
+545 VNKIG
-550 GALYAKRLKLT
+550 GAIYAKRLKLT
-561 DLNGAVQTITADSI
+561 DLNGAVQTITADTI

>member
-30 VDTNKKTEV
+30 VDTNKKSEV
-39 GSIFKAVPGGTQ
+39 GSIFKAVPGGSQ

-100 DSNLDLTFQA
+100 DSNLDLTLQA

-159 DAGIDIDTV
+159 DAGVDIDTI
-168 VTTTSTQTL
+168 VTTSSTQTL
-177 ANKTLTA
+177 TSKTLVS
-184 PIFTG
+184 PIFSGDLTG
-189 ALQGVGLTLSGDL
+189 VNLTLSGDL

-209 VGSESADTLTVAATS
+209 IGSDNTDTLTVAAVT
-224 TFNANI
+224 TLNANL
-230 TANNPVTINAAT
+230 TANNPVTINA
-242 TTTADVTLNQTSG
+242 TTTATDDITLNQISSTG
-255 TGSYRKLK
+255 TYKKLK

-273 GRSVADLSVTTDSAA
+273 GKLAGDLAVSTDSAS
-288 RFLDLTYYDQDTD
+288 RYLDLAYYDRDTD
-301 YTSTNYSYGI
+301 YSSTNYSYGMRI
-311 RAASIGY
+311 ASIGY
-318 TLPQVTVN
+318 TMPDVTVN
-326 ISNGAVAS
+326 IVNGAVDS
-334 FTITNAGA
+334 FTIVNPGA
-342 NITAAMTATI
+342 NITKAITATI
-352 SGDGSDALVTPV
+352 VGDGSDALVTPV
-364 VVNGALESI
+364 IVNGALASI

-378 GQDYTSATITFVTTG
+378 GQDYTAATITFVTSG
-393 GALQYRT
+393 GALQYRQ
-400 YNYATATEDK
+400 YDYATSTETK
-410 KEIIHTGNLNLISA
+410 NEIIHTGNLALISQ
-424 IGSVSNLVTT
+424 IGAVSNLVTT

-447 NTNDR
+447 DTNDR
-452 IGIDRTPT
+452 VGIDITPT

-472 TGGLLIG
+472 TGGQLIG
-479 GDSSSFVVQKRLDAT
+479 GDSSAFVLQRRLDAT
-494 PLKFNKYD
+494 PIRFNKFD
-502 GTNEMII
+502 GTTEMMI
-509 DAAGNVGIN
+509 DSNGNVGIA
-518 KSSPGKRLDVVGDS
+518 KTPAKRLDVTGDS
-532 NVDGDFYVTETDS
+532 NVDGDFYVTETDP
-545 VNQIG
+545 VNKIG
-550 GALYAKRLKLT
+550 GAIYAKRLKLT
-561 DLNGAVQTITADSI
+561 DLNGAVQTITADTI

>member
-273 GRSVADLSVTTDSAA
+273 GRAVADLAVTTDSAA

-311 RAASIGY
+311 RTASIGY

-447 NTNDR
+447 NANDR
-452 IGIDRTPT
+452 IGISRTPT

-518 KSSPGKRLDVVGDS
+518 KSSPSKRLDVVGDS

-545 VNQIG
+545 VNKIG

>member
-30 VDTNKKTEV
+30 VDTNKKSEV
-39 GSIFKAVPGGTQ
+39 GSIFKAVPGGSQ

-159 DAGIDIDTV
+159 DAGVDIDTI
-168 VTTTSTQTL
+168 VTTSSTQTL
-177 ANKTLTA
+177 TSKTLVS

-189 ALQGVGLTLSGDL
+189 DLTGVNLTLSGNL

-209 VGSESADTLTVAATS
+209 IGSDNNDTLTVAAVS
-224 TFNANI
+224 TFNANA
-230 TANNPVTINAAT
+230 TLNNPVTINAAT
-242 TTTADVTLNQTSG
+242 TSTDDITINQTSG
-255 TGSYRKLK
+255 TGTYKKLK

-273 GRSVADLSVTTDSAA
+273 GRDVADLAVSTDQAS
-288 RFLDLTYYDQDTD
+288 RYLDLKYYDQDTD
-301 YTSTNYSYGI
+301 YSSTNYTYGMRI
-311 RAASIGY
+311 ASIAY
-318 TLPQVTVN
+318 TMPDVTVN
-326 ISNGAVAS
+326 ITNGAVAG
-334 FTITNAGA
+334 FTITDPGA
-342 NITAAMTATI
+342 NISGSLTAVI
-352 SGDGSDALVTPV
+352 VGDGSDAIVTPV
-364 VVNGALESI
+364 VINGELSSV

-378 GQDYTSATITFVTTG
+378 GQDYTSATINFTTFG
-393 GALQYRT
+393 GGLQYRQ
-400 YNYATATEDK
+400 YNHATSTETK
-410 KEIIHTGNLNLISA
+410 NEIIHTGNLSLIRQ

-447 NTNDR
+447 DTNDR
-452 IGIDRTPT
+452 VGIDITPT

-472 TGGLLIG
+472 TGSQLIG
-479 GDSSSFVVQKRLDAT
+479 GDTSAFVFQRRLDAT
-494 PLKFNKYD
+494 PMKFNKYD
-502 GTNEMII
+502 GTTEMTI
-509 DAAGNVGIN
+509 DANGQVGIN
-518 KSSPGKRLDVVGDS
+518 KSPTKRFDVDGDS

-545 VNQIG
+545 VNQVG
-550 GALYAKRLKLT
+550 GAVHAKRLKLT
-561 DLNGAVQTITADSI
+561 DINGAVQTITADTI

>member
-1 MATRKISDL
+1 VATRKISDL

-30 VDTNKKTEV
+30 VDTNKKSEV
-39 GSIFKAVPGGTQ
+39 GSIFKAVPGGSQ

-159 DAGIDIDTV
+159 DAGVDIDTV
-168 VTTTSTQTL
+168 VTTSSTQTL
-177 ANKTLTA
+177 TSKTLVS
-184 PIFTG
+184 PVFTG
-189 ALQGVGLTLSGDL
+189 DLQAVNLTLSGNL
-202 QVDGNST
+202 QVDGNT
-209 VGSESADTLTVAATS
+209 TLGSDNNDTLTVAAVS
-224 TFNANI
+224 TFNAN
-230 TANNPVTINAAT
+230 TTLNNPVTITAAT

-255 TGSYRKLK
+255 TGTYRKLK
-263 FFDTS
+263 FYDTS
-268 QDTNA
+268 QNTNA
-273 GRSVADLSVTTDSAA
+273 GGAVGDLGVTTDQAS
-288 RFLDLTYYDQDTD
+288 RYLDLSYYDMDTD
-301 YTSTNYSYGI
+301 YSSTMKSYGMRI
-311 RAASIGY
+311 ASVAF
-318 TLPQVTVN
+318 TLPDVVVN
-326 ISNGAVAS
+326 IVNGAVDS
-334 FTITNAGA
+334 FTITDPGA
-342 NITAAMTATI
+342 NISQAMTAVI
-352 SGDGSDALVTPV
+352 VGDGSDAIVTPV
-364 VVNGALESI
+364 VVNGALASV
-373 TIDAG
+373 TINAG
-378 GQDYTSATITFVTTG
+378 GQDYTSATIQFTTQG
-393 GALQYRT
+393 GGLQFRQYSV
-400 YNYATATEDK
+400 ATETETK
-410 KEIIHTGNLNLISA
+410 NEIIHTGNLSLISQ

-447 NTNDR
+447 NVNDR
-452 IGIDRTPT
+452 VGIDITPSQ
-460 AYKLEV
+460 YKLEV

-472 TGGLLIG
+472 TGSQLIG
-479 GDSSSFVVQKRLDAT
+479 GDSSAFVLQRRLDAT
-494 PLKFNKYD
+494 PIKFNKFD
-502 GTNEMII
+502 GTTDMMI
-509 DAAGNVGIN
+509 DSNGRVGIS
-518 KSSPGKRLDVVGDS
+518 KTPAKIFDVSGDS
-532 NVDGDFYVTETDS
+532 NVDGDLYVTETDS
-545 VNQIG
+545 VNKVG
-550 GALYAKRLKLT
+550 GAIHAKRLKLT
-561 DLNGAVQTITADSI
+561 DINGAVQTITADTI

>member
-30 VDTNKKTEV
+30 VDTNKKSEV
-39 GSIFKAVPGGTQ
+39 GSIFKAVPGGSQ

-62 ATGLYST
+62 ATGFYST

-100 DSNLDLTFQA
+100 DSNLDLTLQA

-149 TGTTRTFVFP
+149 TATTRTFVFP
-159 DAGIDIDTV
+159 DAGVDVDTL
-168 VTTTSTQTL
+168 VTTSSTQTL
-177 ANKTLTA
+177 TSKTLVS
-184 PIFTG
+184 PIFSGDLTG
-189 ALQGVGLTLSGDL
+189 ANLTLSGNI

-209 VGSESADTLTVAATS
+209 IGSDNNDTLTVAAVT
-224 TFNANI
+224 TLNANV
-230 TANNPVTINAAT
+230 TANNPVTINA
-242 TTTADVTLNQTSG
+242 TTTATDDITLNQVSSTG
-255 TGSYRKLK
+255 TYKKLK

-273 GRSVADLSVTTDSAA
+273 GRDVGDLSVSTDQAS
-288 RFLDLTYYDQDTD
+288 RYLDLQYYDRDTD
-301 YTSTNYSYGI
+301 YSSTNHTYGM
-311 RAASIGY
+311 RVASIGY
-318 TLPQVTVN
+318 TMPDVLVQIT
-326 ISNGAVAS
+326 NGAISGFV
-334 FTITNAGA
+334 ITDPGA
-342 NITAAMTATI
+342 NITQSLTAVIT
-352 SGDGSDALVTPV
+352 GDGSDALVTPV
-364 VVNGALESI
+364 VINGALSSI

-378 GQDYTSATITFVTTG
+378 GQDYTSATIEFTTTG

-400 YNYATATEDK
+400 YNHDSNTETRN
-410 KEIIHTGNLNLISA
+410 EIIHTGNLSLISA
-424 IGSVSNLVTT
+424 IGSVNNLVTT

-447 NTNDR
+447 EVNDR
-452 IGIDRTPT
+452 VGIDITPS

-472 TGGLLIG
+472 TGGQLIG
-479 GDSSSFVVQKRLDAT
+479 GDSSAFVLQRRLDAT
-494 PLKFNKYD
+494 PIKFNKFD
-502 GTNEMII
+502 GTTEMMI
-509 DAAGNVGIN
+509 DSNGRVGIN
-518 KSSPGKRLDVVGDS
+518 KIPTKQLDITGDS

-550 GALYAKRLKLT
+550 GAIHAKRLKLE
-561 DLNGAVQTITADSI
+561 DLKGAVQTITADTI

>member
-30 VDTNKKTEV
+30 VDTNKKSEV
-39 GSIFKAVPGGTQ
+39 GSIFKAVPGGSQ

-135 DNSKIIKFSATQLP
+135 DNSKVIKFSATQLP

-159 DAGIDIDTV
+159 DAGVDIDTI
-168 VTTTSTQTL
+168 VTTSSTQTL
-177 ANKTLTA
+177 TSKTLVS

-189 ALQGVGLTLSGDL
+189 DLTGVNLTLSGNL

-209 VGSESADTLTVAATS
+209 LGSDNNDTLTVAAVS
-224 TFNANI
+224 TFNANL

-242 TTTADVTLNQTSG
+242 TTTDDVTINQTSG
-255 TGSYRKLK
+255 TGTYKKLK

-273 GRSVADLSVTTDSAA
+273 GREVADLAVTTDSAA
-288 RFLDLTYYDQDTD
+288 RFLDLSYYDRDTD
-301 YTSTNYSYGI
+301 YSSTNYTYGMRI
-311 RAASIGY
+311 ASIGY
-318 TLPQVTVN
+318 TLPEVVVT
-326 ISNGAVAS
+326 ITNGAVAG
-334 FTITNAGA
+334 FTITNPGA
-342 NITAAMTATI
+342 NISNTMTATI
-352 SGDGSDALVTPV
+352 VGDGSDAIITPV
-364 VVNGALESI
+364 VVNGALDSI
-373 TIDAG
+373 TINAG
-378 GQDYTSATITFVTTG
+378 GQDYTSATVTFVTSG

-400 YNYATATEDK
+400 YDHTGSSEAKN
-410 KEIIHTGNLNLISA
+410 EIIHTGNLNLISA
-424 IGSVSNLVTT
+424 IGSVSNLITT

-442 TFILD
+442 TFVLD
-447 NTNDR
+447 DTNNR
-452 IGIDRTPT
+452 IGIGLTPS

-472 TGGLLIG
+472 TGSQFIG
-479 GDSSSFVVQKRLDAT
+479 GDSSSFVLQRRLDAT
-494 PLKFNKYD
+494 PIKFNKYD
-502 GTNEMII
+502 GTTEMII
-509 DAAGNVGIN
+509 DSAGNVGIN
-518 KSSPGKRLDVVGDS
+518 KTTPSKRLDVSGDS
-532 NVDGDFYVTETDS
+532 NVDGDFYVTETDP
-545 VNQIG
+545 VNKVG
-550 GALYAKRLKLT
+550 GAIVAKRLKLT
-561 DLNGAVQTITADSI
+561 DLNGAVQTITADTI

>member
-1 MATRKISDL
+1 VATRKISDL

-30 VDTNKKTEV
+30 VDTNKKSEV
-39 GSIFKAVPGGTQ
+39 GSIFKAVPGGSQ

-135 DNSKIIKFSATQLP
+135 DNSKVIKFSATQLP

-159 DAGIDIDTV
+159 DAGVDIDTV
-168 VTTTSTQTL
+168 VTTSSTQTL
-177 ANKTLTA
+177 TSKTLVS
-184 PIFTG
+184 PVFSGDLTG
-189 ALQGVGLTLSGDL
+189 VNLTLSGDL

-209 VGSESADTLTVAATS
+209 LGSDNNDTLTVAAVS
-224 TFNANI
+224 TFNANL

-242 TTTADVTLNQTSG
+242 TTTDDVTINQTSG
-255 TGSYRKLK
+255 TGTYKKLK

-273 GRSVADLSVTTDSAA
+273 GRDVADLAVTTDSAA
-288 RFLDLTYYDQDTD
+288 RFLDLSYYDRDTD
-301 YTSTNYSYGI
+301 YSSTNYTYGVRI
-311 RAASIGY
+311 ASIGY
-318 TLPQVTVN
+318 TLPEVVVT
-326 ISNGAVAS
+326 ITNGAVAG
-334 FTITNAGA
+334 FTITNPGA
-342 NITAAMTATI
+342 NISNTMTATI
-352 SGDGSDALVTPV
+352 VGDGSDAIITPV
-364 VVNGALESI
+364 VINGALDSI
-373 TIDAG
+373 TINAG
-378 GQDYTSATITFVTTG
+378 GQDYTSATVTFVTSG

-400 YNYATATEDK
+400 YDHTGSSEAKN
-410 KEIIHTGNLNLISA
+410 EIIHTGNLNLISA

-442 TFILD
+442 TFVLD
-447 NTNDR
+447 DTNNR
-452 IGIDRTPT
+452 IGIGLTPS

-472 TGGLLIG
+472 TGSQFIG
-479 GDSSSFVVQKRLDAT
+479 GDSSSFVLQRRLDAT
-494 PLKFNKYD
+494 PIKFNKYD
-502 GTNEMII
+502 GTTEMII
-509 DAAGNVGIN
+509 DSAGNVGIN
-518 KSSPGKRLDVVGDS
+518 KTTPSKRLDVSGDS
-532 NVDGDFYVTETDS
+532 NVDGDFYVTETDP
-545 VNQIG
+545 VNKVG
-550 GALYAKRLKLT
+550 GAIVAKRLKLT
-561 DLNGAVQTITADSI
+561 DLNGAVQTITADTI

>member
-1 MATRKISDL
+1 VATRKISDL

-273 GRSVADLSVTTDSAA
+273 GRAVADLAVTTDSAA

-434 GSVNFDDG
+434 GSVNFDNG

-447 NTNDR
+447 NANDR
-452 IGIDRTPT
+452 IGISRTPT

-518 KSSPGKRLDVVGDS
+518 KSSPSKRLDVVGDS

>member
-177 ANKTLTA
+177 ANKTLTS

-189 ALQGVGLTLSGDL
+189 DLVGTNLTLGGNF

-209 VGSESADTLTVAATS
+209 LGSDNNDTVTVAAVS
-224 TFNANI
+224 TFNANA
-230 TANNPVTINAAT
+230 TLNNPVTINAAT

-273 GRSVADLSVTTDSAA
+273 GRAVADLSVTTDSAA

-311 RAASIGY
+311 RAASVGY
-318 TLPQVTVN
+318 TLPQVVVN

-352 SGDGSDALVTPV
+352 TGDGSDALVTPV
-364 VVNGALESI
+364 VVNGALQSI

-378 GQDYTSATITFVTTG
+378 GQDYTSATISFVTTG

-447 NTNDR
+447 NANDR
-452 IGIDRTPT
+452 IGISRTPT